1 MNNNRTLIGIGI
13 AALVA
18 LVAAFVIQQAREPTR
33 ADAGDTASEW
43 LLPELHGHVNDV
55 DRIALSGAEGKP
67 IATIERGEEG
77 WIVANKGGYPA
88 DVAKLRE
95 FLLKLG
101 DAKLVEPKTAN
112 SERYAALEV
121 GDVAAKDAKGTLV
134 EIGGLAKPVKLIVGK
149 ADSHGGGTYV
159 RRADDAQSWLA
170 SGSFAPERE
179 TANWLRRDLVDIA
192 ADRIAEVTITQ
203 ADGKT
208 VKLAKDAEGD
218 ANFELADVPKG
229 REPGADYTLN
239 GPASLLSGLR
249 LDDVLP
255 AQDAPP
261 VEDPIEARLAGFD
274 GLVIDV
280 VAWEKDGRHEARFSA
295 SLDEER
301 ANRHIEAQQAKD
313 KAEYEAK
320 LAASEPEP
328 AASGKVDEDAEADAA
343 ADTEEEVADT
353 EKPADTKADKPV
365 APLSVSDPDTD
376 RANRRAE
383 LDRQVADLDA
393 RFKDWTFVLPA
404 YKYDAIDKSLDDLL
418 KPLDDAA
425 ADKK

>member
-1 MNNNRTLIGIGI
+1 ERRPGDDPVARAERGAGTVHAAQARNPQGTAPGATPARRRDRIARYAAQAAQHRPDAIARDLCRARLRVVAQPPAPAIGLRRIAMNNNRTLIGIGI

-95 FLLKLG
+95 LLLKLG

-159 RRADDAQSWLA
+159 RRADDAQSW
-170 SGSFAPERE
+170 
-179 TANWLRRDLVDIA
+179 
-192 ADRIAEVTITQ
+192 
-203 ADGKT
+203 
-208 VKLAKDAEGD
+208 
-218 ANFELADVPKG
+218 
-229 REPGADYTLN
+229 
-239 GPASLLSGLR
+239 
-249 LDDVLP
+249 
-255 AQDAPP
+255 
-261 VEDPIEARLAGFD
+261 
-274 GLVIDV
+274 
-280 VAWEKDGRHEARFSA
+280 
-295 SLDEER
+295 
-301 ANRHIEAQQAKD
+301 
-313 KAEYEAK
+313 
-320 LAASEPEP
+320 
-328 AASGKVDEDAEADAA
+328 
-343 ADTEEEVADT
+343 
-353 EKPADTKADKPV
+353 
-365 APLSVSDPDTD
+365 
-376 RANRRAE
+376 
-383 LDRQVADLDA
+383 
-393 RFKDWTFVLPA
+393 
-404 YKYDAIDKSLDDLL
+404 
-418 KPLDDAA
+418 
-425 ADKK
+425 